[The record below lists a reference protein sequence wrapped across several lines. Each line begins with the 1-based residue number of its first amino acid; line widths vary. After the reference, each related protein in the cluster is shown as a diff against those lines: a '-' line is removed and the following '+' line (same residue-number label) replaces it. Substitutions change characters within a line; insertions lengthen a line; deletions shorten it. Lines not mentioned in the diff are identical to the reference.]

1 MKLKMDNNKIYYD
14 ELIELITG
22 KTNVSS
28 QYLIFQNYDNEFY
41 AINVAK
47 VEELIQNKNI
57 EIVKSSDSDDLTLGV
72 SKIRDNIIIM
82 VRFDD
87 WLGINIEKDKKL
99 PLIILCKY
107 SDTRVGL
114 FVKSVIGIQTIE
126 LDNMF
131 DGTQRDKKISY
142 SAEINVNG
150 EKKLC
155 NIFDF
160 DQLIIDIYPNIL
172 NMNKDILKD
181 IKIDNEENILN
192 FKKILIAEDSVL
204 IQKQIELLMD
214 KINIP
219 YHIFNNGLALLEFL
233 EDINLD
239 EIGLI
244 ITDIEMPVMDGIE
257 LLNALNK
264 NEEYKIIPKIV
275 HTNMSTD
282 AISKNIEDL
291 GALQIVDKLNLN
303 TLKESIFK
311 SIRK

>member
-22 KTNVSS
+22 KTNISS

-126 LDNMF
+126 LDSMF

-303 TLKESIFK
+303 ALKESIFK